1 MGARGRRRIPC
12 ALLILIAFIGTT
24 SLADAWDRHYRFP
37 IKVRAPRTGLSDAG
51 VGGIRVVPGNGP
63 IDWEVAAG
71 ASRRPILCPSR
82 EFSFEL
88 GMRPFFSNLTGFVK
102 ALSRGGEGT
111 LLNLNGHLRV
121 PSENT
126 LWEFYSNVRA
136 WDKVTVGLAYLPW
149 HWGAPGHAGGSG
161 NFAGVLINQDDRLES
176 DLNITT
182 FKISSDYDVTF
193 SRDLIFGPNADFQ
206 IIRWGQRVATPD
218 TGLAT
223 DFAQTMLQPA
233 LGAHV
238 RYEPTNT
245 GYFSWFKPYLE
256 GRFTWMSFTGM
267 AHSTWDLAA
276 GIAPP
281 ASRNLDAG
289 FKVGYKQW
297 KLDGSRGKL
306 FVDVGV
312 EGLYMDFSLRF

>member
-1 MGARGRRRIPC
+1 MRARGWKRIPC
-12 ALLILIAFIGTT
+12 ALLLLTVLVGTT
-24 SLADAWDRHYRFP
+24 SLAGAWDNRYRFP
-37 IKVRAPRTGLSDAG
+37 IKVRIPRTGLSDAG
-51 VGGIRVVPGNGP
+51 VGGIRVVPGRGP
-63 IDWEVAAG
+63 MDWEVAAG

-82 EFSFEL
+82 GYAFEL
-88 GMRPFFSNLTGFVK
+88 GMRPFFSNLTGSVK
-102 ALSRGGEGT
+102 ALSKGGEGSF
-111 LLNLNGHLRV
+111 LSLNGHLRI

-136 WDKVTVGLAYLPW
+136 WEKVTVGLAYVPW
-149 HWGAPGHAGGSG
+149 HWGGPGHAGASG
-161 NFAGVLINQDDRLES
+161 NFAGVLITRDDALES

-182 FKISSDYDVTF
+182 FKIGADYDVSF

-206 IIRWGQRVATPD
+206 IIRWNQRVVAVQ
-218 TGLAT
+218 TGLST
-223 DFAQTMLQPA
+223 DFAQTLLQPA

-256 GRFTWMSFTGM
+256 GRFSWMSFTGM
-267 AHSTWDLAA
+267 AHSTWDLMA

-281 ASRNLDAG
+281 ATRNLDAG
-289 FKVGYKQW
+289 FKLGYKQW
-297 KLDGSRGKL
+297 KLDGNRNRL
-306 FVDVGV
+306 YVDVGV